1 MSEVQVIKASSNRI
15 NRKTAKVIERIRVAA
30 YCRVSTD
37 SEEQLTSYNSQVI
50 HYKNLVESN
59 PEWELVDIFAD
70 EGISGT
76 QTDKR
81 VEFQRMINEAMEGKI
96 DLIITKSISRFARN
110 TLDTLKY
117 VRMLKDNNVAIMF
130 EKENINTMTM
140 NGEMLLVI
148 LSSLAQQESESIS
161 ANVKMGLKMKMKR
174 GELVGF
180 HGCLGYDYNT
190 IDKTISIN
198 EEEAE
203 IVRYIFQR
211 YIEGAGAYVIAKELT
226 RLKYKT
232 KKGNTTWNEGS
243 VRRIIKNEKYKGD
256 VLLGKTFT
264 VDPLTH
270 RRLENMGEEEQYYKK
285 PIISEEMFEEAQKLL
300 KVRSSK
306 HNNKGRGEKYSRKY
320 AFSSMIKCGFCG
332 GTTIRRTWHSK
343 SVHEKYVW
351 SCMTSVKQ
359 GRKYCQHSKGLDEK
373 EIETAFVDSF
383 NMLCSNNRDIIE
395 EFLNDMEQTL
405 SNMDVSKEL
414 KKVEKDILSVENKL
428 SKLVDMRVDDIIDKD
443 TYEAKYTELK
453 NQMEKLKSNQTDLKS
468 SLTERNDLKKR
479 MKAFR
484 EIYEKNEPLKEFDR
498 QIFESVVD
506 QVILGKTYEN
516 GENNPYS
523 VTFIFKTGFEMEG
536 KCKTKKAKSPHEEL
550 CSYSEHDT
558 RGNSL
563 FDI

>member
-117 VRMLKDNNVAIMF
+117 VRMLKDNNVAILF

-180 HGCLGYDYNT
+180 HGCLGYDYNPM
-190 IDKTISIN
+190 DKTLSIN

-270 RRLENMGEEEQYYKK
+270 RRLENMGEEEQYYKNNNHE
-285 PIISEEMFEEAQKLL
+285 PIISEEMFEEAQNLL

-332 GTTIRRTWHSK
+332 GTAIRRTWHSK

-373 EIETAFVDSF
+373 EIKTAFVDSF

-428 SKLVDMRVDDIIDKD
+428 GKLVDMRVDDIIDKD

-453 NQMEKLKSNQTDLKS
+453 NQMEKLKSDQTDLKS

-506 QVILGKTYEN
+506 QVILGKTYED

-550 CSYSEHDT
+550 CSYYEHDT
-558 RGNSL
+558 R
-563 FDI
+563 

>member
-1 MSEVQVIKASSNRI
+1 MSEVYVIKANANRI
-15 NRKTAKVIERIRVAA
+15 NRKTSKEIERIRVAA

-37 SEEQLTSYNSQVI
+37 SEEQLTSYNSQVL

-59 PEWELVDIFAD
+59 PEWELIDIFAD

-76 QTDKR
+76 QADKR

-117 VRMLKDNNVAIMF
+117 VRMLKDNNIAIMF
-130 EKENINTMTM
+130 EKENINTLTM

-161 ANVKMGLKMKMKR
+161 SNVKMGLKMKMKR

-180 HGCLGYDYNT
+180 HGCLGYDYNP
-190 IDKTISIN
+190 IDKTLSIN

-211 YIEGAGAYVIAKELT
+211 YIEGAGAYIIAKELT
-226 RLKYKT
+226 RLQYKT

-243 VRRIIKNEKYKGD
+243 IRRIIKNEKYKGD
-256 VLLGKTFT
+256 ILLGKTFT

-270 RRLENMGEEEQYYKK
+270 RRLENMGEEEQYYKSNNHE
-285 PIISEEMFEEAQKLL
+285 PIISEEMFEEAHRLL
-300 KVRSSK
+300 KIRSSK
-306 HNNKGRGEKYSRKY
+306 HNNKGRLEKYSRKY

-332 GTTIRRTWHSK
+332 ETAIRRTWHSK

-351 SCMTSVKQ
+351 SCMTSVKK

-373 EIETAFVDSF
+373 EIEKAFVDSF
-383 NMLCSNNRDIIE
+383 NILCSDNRDIVE
-395 EFLNDMEQTL
+395 EFLKDMEQTL
-405 SNMDVSKEL
+405 SNMDFSKEL
-414 KKVEKDILSVENKL
+414 KKVEKEILSLEKKL
-428 SKLVDMRVDDIIDKD
+428 SKLVDMRVDDKIDKE
-443 TYEAKYTELK
+443 TYENKYIDFK
-453 NQMEKLKSNQTDLKS
+453 NQMEKLKNDQTSLKS
-468 SLTERNDLKKR
+468 SLTEKNDFKNR
-479 MKAFR
+479 MKKFR
-484 EIYEKNEPLKEFDR
+484 EIYEKNKPLKEFDR

-506 QVILGKTYEN
+506 KVILGKTYEN
-516 GENNPYS
+516 GESNPYS
-523 VTFIFKTGFEMEG
+523 VTFIFKTGFETEG
-536 KCKTKKAKSPHEEL
+536 KCKVKKTKQPNEEMY
-550 CSYSEHDT
+550 SYLKHDT
-558 RGNSL
+558 C
-563 FDI
+563 